1 MEFCSLSK
9 KISILID
16 WMLDWVWPKNCFG
29 CNTEGKW
36 CCDDCLKKIKVLQKQ
51 KCPVCRNYQKS
62 GNVCNDCRGLTNLDR
77 LIVCC
82 GRSDLLR
89 DLIHSFKYQDI
100 KGLDCVLVDF
110 FEKAVKD
117 CTFDLITWVPLSKE
131 RFNWRGYNQ
140 SEILARGLS
149 IRLNIKSENLIFR
162 TVNTKPQV
170 KLSKDERLK
179 NLEGVFC
186 ASPDL
191 LWKVKGKTIL
201 LVDDVATTLST
212 LNECAKILKKSGAKN
227 VWGVVLARGL

>member
-1 MEFCSLSK
+1 MKFGLLNK
-9 KISILID
+9 KISNLID

-29 CNTEGKW
+29 CDTEGKW
-36 CCDDCLKKIKVLQKQ
+36 FCNDCLKKIKILRKQ
-51 KCPVCRNYQKS
+51 KCPICRNYNKL
-62 GNVCNDCRGLTNLDR
+62 GNVCNSCRSVTSLDR

-82 GRSDLLR
+82 KGSDLLR

-100 KGLDCVLVDF
+100 KGLDGVLVDF

-117 CTFDLITWVPLSKE
+117 CVCDLITWVPLSKE
-131 RFNWRGYNQ
+131 RYNWRGYNQ
-140 SEILARGLS
+140 SAILAKELS
-149 IRLNIKSENLIFR
+149 IRLKVKSENLILR
-162 TVNTKPQV
+162 IVNTKPQV

-179 NLEGVFC
+179 NVEGAFR

-191 LWKVKGKTIL
+191 LWKVKDKTIL

-212 LNECAKILKKSGAKN
+212 LNECAKILKNCGAKN